1 MEVSTRLIDTRP
13 INEIIA
19 EIERKNDFTAD
30 WFEESLREIADW
42 VDTRWR
48 FEYAKLAEKY
58 ANAIKLKNMQIEELR
73 EKLCKMTASNRE
85 FLDV

>member
-1 MEVSTRLIDTRP
+1 MTIAEK
-13 INEIIA
+13 IA
-19 EIERKNDFTAD
+19 EIERKQNFTSD

-48 FEYAKLAEKY
+48 FEYAKLAENY

-73 EKLCKMTASNRE
+73 EKLCKMTDSRRE
-85 FLDV
+85 YLDV

>member
-13 INEIIA
+13 IKEKIA
-19 EIERKNDFTAD
+19 EIECKQQFTSD

-48 FEYAKLAEKY
+48 FEYAKLAENY
-58 ANAIKLKNMQIEELR
+58 ANAINVKNMQIAELKEKLR
-73 EKLCKMTASNRE
+73 EIVESRRE